1 MVAKE
6 RVMKK
11 IIKYSILSL
20 ILVCLICGAV
30 YKFVPFNIAKRL
42 GIYDNE
48 VAYIVPYS
56 SESVKISGQGCDEVA
71 ALLNGLKGTP
81 FSRKGIIGAAPE
93 QFVNIVYTD
102 GSYSRWH
109 IGGGWVAVN
118 ADGKWNDYKTKEDDV
133 LARINAILGY
143 SR

>member
-1 MVAKE
+1 
-6 RVMKK
+6 MKK
-11 IIKYSILSL
+11 ILKYVILSL

-71 ALLNGLKGTP
+71 ALLNDSKELL
-81 FSRKGIIGAAPE
+81 FPE
-93 QFVNIVYTD
+93 
-102 GSYSRWH
+102 
-109 IGGGWVAVN
+109 
-118 ADGKWNDYKTKEDDV
+118 KE
-133 LARINAILGY
+133 
-143 SR
+143 S

>member
-1 MVAKE
+1 
-6 RVMKK
+6 MKK
-11 IIKYSILSL
+11 ILKYVIVSL

-102 GSYSRWH
+102 GSYSRWQ
-109 IGGGWVAVN
+109 IGGGWVSVN
-118 ADGKWNDYKTKEDDV
+118 ANGKWNEYKIKEDDV
-133 LARINAILGY
+133 LARINAILVY

>member
-1 MVAKE
+1 
-6 RVMKK
+6 MKK
-11 IIKYSILSL
+11 ILKYVIVSL

-42 GIYDNE
+42 GKYDNK

-102 GSYSRWH
+102 GSYSRWQ

>member
-1 MVAKE
+1 
-6 RVMKK
+6 MKK
-11 IIKYSILSL
+11 ILKYVIVSL
-20 ILVCLICGAV
+20 ILVCLIWGAV

-102 GSYSRWH
+102 GSYSRWQ
-109 IGGGWVAVN
+109 IGGGWVSVN
-118 ADGKWNDYKTKEDDV
+118 ANGKWNDYKIKEDDV

>member
-1 MVAKE
+1 
-6 RVMKK
+6 MKK
-11 IIKYSILSL
+11 ILKYVILSL

-109 IGGGWVAVN
+109 IGGWVAVN

>member
-1 MVAKE
+1 
-6 RVMKK
+6 MKK
-11 IIKYSILSL
+11 ILKYVIISL

-133 LARINAILGY
+133 IARINAILGY

>member
-1 MVAKE
+1 
-6 RVMKK
+6 MKK
-11 IIKYSILSL
+11 ILKYVIVSL

-30 YKFVPFNIAKRL
+30 YKFIPFNIAKRL

-81 FSRKGIIGAAPE
+81 FSRKGIIGAASE

>member
-1 MVAKE
+1 M
-6 RVMKK
+6 
-11 IIKYSILSL
+11 
-20 ILVCLICGAV
+20 
-30 YKFVPFNIAKRL
+30 

>member
-1 MVAKE
+1 
-6 RVMKK
+6 MKK
-11 IIKYSILSL
+11 ILKYVIVSL

-81 FSRKGIIGAAPE
+81 FSRKGIIGAAPA

-102 GSYSRWH
+102 GSYSRWQ
-109 IGGGWVAVN
+109 IGGGWVSVN
-118 ADGKWNDYKTKEDDV
+118 ANGKWNDYKIKEDDV

>member
-1 MVAKE
+1 
-6 RVMKK
+6 MKK
-11 IIKYSILSL
+11 ILKYVILSL

-42 GIYDNE
+42 GIYDKE

-56 SESVKISGQGCDEVA
+56 DESVKISGQGCDEVA

-81 FSRKGIIGAAPE
+81 FSRKGMIRAAAE
-93 QFVNIVYTD
+93 EFVNIVYTD
-102 GSYSRWH
+102 GSYSRWQ
-109 IGGGWVAVN
+109 ISRSWVAVN
-118 ADGKWNDYKTKEDDV
+118 ANGKWNYYKIKEDDV

>member
-1 MVAKE
+1 
-6 RVMKK
+6 MKK
-11 IIKYSILSL
+11 ILKYVIVSL

-30 YKFVPFNIAKRL
+30 YKFIPFNIAKRL

-71 ALLNGLKGTP
+71 TLLNGLKGTH

-102 GSYSRWH
+102 GSYSRWQ

-118 ADGKWNDYKTKEDDV
+118 ANGKWNDYKIKEDDV

>member
-1 MVAKE
+1 
-6 RVMKK
+6 MKK
-11 IIKYSILSL
+11 ILKYVIVSL

-30 YKFVPFNIAKRL
+30 YKFIPFNIAKRL

-71 ALLNGLKGTP
+71 TLLNGLKGTP

-102 GSYSRWH
+102 GSYSRWQ

-118 ADGKWNDYKTKEDDV
+118 ANGKWNDYKIKEDDV

>member
-1 MVAKE
+1 
-6 RVMKK
+6 MKK
-11 IIKYSILSL
+11 ILKYVIISL

-118 ADGKWNDYKTKEDDV
+118 ADGKWNNYKTKEDDV

>member
-1 MVAKE
+1 
-6 RVMKK
+6 MKK
-11 IIKYSILSL
+11 ILKYVILSL

-56 SESVKISGQGCDEVA
+56 DESVKISGQGCDEVA

-81 FSRKGIIGAAPE
+81 FSRKGMIGDAAE
-93 QFVNIVYTD
+93 EFVNIVYTD
-102 GSYSRWH
+102 GSYSRWQ
-109 IGGGWVAVN
+109 ISRSWVAVN
-118 ADGKWNDYKTKEDDV
+118 ANGKWNYYKIKEDDV

>member
-1 MVAKE
+1 
-6 RVMKK
+6 MKK
-11 IIKYSILSL
+11 ILKYVIVSL

-118 ADGKWNDYKTKEDDV
+118 ANGKWNNYKTKEDDV

>member
-1 MVAKE
+1 M
-6 RVMKK
+6 
-11 IIKYSILSL
+11 SGLFQL
-20 ILVCLICGAV
+20 
-30 YKFVPFNIAKRL
+30 NIASL
-42 GIYDNE
+42 L
-48 VAYIVPYS
+48 PYS

-102 GSYSRWH
+102 GSYSRWQ
-109 IGGGWVAVN
+109 IGGGWVSVN
-118 ADGKWNDYKTKEDDV
+118 ANGKGNDYKTKEDDV